1 VLEAAIET
9 SDLFLDAGDEIAAQ
23 RGRVV
28 DEVFLDTRGQRWPDL
43 KIVVLVNQF
52 TASAAEIIAG
62 ALQDH
67 DRALVIG
74 NRTFGKGLV
83 QGVFRLSAPDA
94 ALKITTARWLTP
106 SGRSIHRSRN
116 SAGQVEAEL
125 AVVDTF
131 HTEGGRVVLG
141 GGGIIPDVEVPSRD
155 FGEGER
161 ALFEA
166 LAGAV
171 NTYRGVLTSEAVA
184 IVDETDVGPDYVP
197 PLDRVENVFERL
209 AAQGVRLSAAE
220 RLTSRGFVTTQLGTE
235 VVRFAVGGTA
245 ARRRQLDRD
254 EDVREAARRL
264 RMAET
269 PAALLAP
276 AREP

>member
-1 VLEAAIET
+1 M
-9 SDLFLDAGDEIAAQ
+9 
-23 RGRVV
+23 
-28 DEVFLDTRGQRWPDL
+28 
-43 KIVVLVNQF
+43 
-52 TASAAEIIAG
+52 
-62 ALQDH
+62 
-67 DRALVIG
+67 
-74 NRTFGKGLV
+74 
-83 QGVFRLSAPDA
+83 
-94 ALKITTARWLTP
+94 
-106 SGRSIHRSRN
+106 
-116 SAGQVEAEL
+116 
-125 AVVDTF
+125 
-131 HTEGGRVVLG
+131 VLG